1 MAKIKAVKAKAPNFR
16 KARDVIAEEM
26 RKISEDMVADF
37 EQTTATWNK
46 KPKFDVNLSL
56 EGNTPSIEVTTKD
69 EVYGYVDQGTKAH
82 FVAPV
87 KAKALAFRLGGSPKT
102 KPGVIGSSGG
112 GGSSG
117 PVVFS
122 QGHTVSGIKARGF
135 SKKIEAKW
143 RSEFGKRMLAAMK
156 RVAQATGHAI

>member
-1 MAKIKAVKAKAPNFR
+1 MAKVKAVKAKAPNFR

-26 RKISEDMVADF
+26 RKVSEDMMADF
-37 EQTTATWNK
+37 EATTATWSK

-56 EGNTPSIEVTTKD
+56 EGNTPSIEITTKD

-87 KAKALAFRLGGSPKT
+87 KAKALRFRLGYTAKT
-102 KPGVIGSSGG
+102 SPGVIGSGG
-112 GGSSG
+112 GGASG

-122 QGHTVSGIKARGF
+122 QGHTVSGIKPRGF

-143 RSEFGKRMLAAMK
+143 RSEFGKRMLQAMK
-156 RVAQATGHAI
+156 QVAKATGHAI